1 MTTTDVIKQ
10 FLARKSAHTPYRN
23 APLNNMW
30 KWRGASLT
38 SDSWRLISYET
49 PIARWRGDVVL
60 IDSRKYSTTTSKQ
73 QSMLKRECEKLS
85 IEYELKEYGVM

>member
-1 MTTTDVIKQ
+1 MTTSEVIKQ

-30 KWRGASLT
+30 IWRGASLT

-49 PIARWRGDVVL
+49 PIARWRGDTIL
-60 IDSRKYSTTTSKQ
+60 IDSRKYSATTSKQ
-73 QSMLKRECEKLS
+73 QSMLKRECDKLGVK
-85 IEYELKEYGVM
+85 YELKEEGVM